1 MAKEKNKS
9 FVELKE
15 NKTNNQENIINPLE
29 QYEYIEP
36 KKKLPIKKILLVIS
50 IIITITLIIIF
61 LKMINNYSEDI
72 NKKDLDKSND
82 NTTNNF
88 NTLTTTTTTTQNQ
101 NDLIT
106 ETLVCSSSFIENNL
120 QFETIVT
127 ANFHNQKLRSD
138 ENLISITLLDET
150 SRDDFNNYT
159 TFLQMFILYSYADS
173 DYEINSYPEESKYG
187 LSIKTIYKEDTPSEN
202 NLSYDEGYETVKQK
216 LIELGHTCN

>member
-15 NKTNNQENIINPLE
+15 NKTNNQESIINPLE
-29 QYEYIEP
+29 QYKYIEP

-50 IIITITLIIIF
+50 IIIAITLMVIF
-61 LKMINNYSEDI
+61 LKMINNYKEDI
-72 NKKDLDKSND
+72 DKKDLDKPNEK
-82 NTTNNF
+82 TTNNF

-106 ETLVCSSSFIENNL
+106 ETLVCSSSFVENNL
-120 QFETIVT
+120 QFEAIIT

-150 SRDDFNNYT
+150 AREDFNNYT
-159 TFLQMFILYSYADS
+159 AFLQMFILYSYADS
-173 DYEINSYPEESKYG
+173 DYEITSYPEDSKYG

-202 NLSYDEGYETVKQK
+202 NLTYDEDYETVKQK
-216 LIELGHTCN
+216 LIELGNTCN